1 MAKNPTAKTQTYLWT
16 GLDSRKRKLS
26 GEQDAPNQAFL
37 KTVLGKQG
45 INVTKIRRK
54 PKQSS
59 LFSKRI
65 TGKAVALATRQIATL
80 INAGIPIAQSVAAV
94 ARSAESPKLSD
105 ILNKVRRDVE
115 SGISFSLSI
124 RKFPTIFDRLYVSL
138 VAVGEESGTL
148 DRLMLK
154 ISSYLERIE
163 EIKGKI
169 KAAMFY
175 PIMVLV
181 VAVVI
186 VAIMMLFVIPE
197 FEKLFSSF
205 GAGLPTL
212 TQSMIDFSH
221 WFQEWWFALFGAFI
235 AGFFALRSVY
245 KRSTKMQ
252 HTMDRI
258 VLYLPIFGPIL
269 RKAVI
274 SRYCRT
280 LATMFG
286 AGVPLVEGL
295 AAVAGAAGNRVYY
308 DACYKI
314 RQDVSSG
321 RPLET
326 SMAQTRLFP
335 PMVLQMVATGEE
347 TGELETMLAKT
358 ADYFENEVNDAV
370 DAMSSLIEPIM
381 IVILGGIVG
390 TIVVAMYL
398 PIFKIAEA
406 F

>member
-1 MAKNPTAKTQTYLWT
+1 MATNPKKNLQTFLWT
-16 GLDSRKRKLS
+16 GLDSRKRKVN
-26 GEQDAPNQAFL
+26 GEQDAPNAAFL
-37 KTVLGKQG
+37 KSLLRRQG
-45 INVTKIRRK
+45 ITDARVRKK
-54 PKQSS
+54 PKASTF
-59 LFSKRI
+59 FSKRI
-65 TGKAVALATRQIATL
+65 TGKSIALVTRQIATL
-80 INAGIPIAQSVAAV
+80 ISAGIPIAQSIAAV
-94 ARSAESPKLSD
+94 SRSSENPRLGEVLSN
-105 ILNKVRRDVE
+105 IRRDVE
-115 SGISFSLSI
+115 GGTAFSVAI
-124 RKFPTIFDRLYVSL
+124 RKYPAYFDRLYVNL

-148 DRLMLK
+148 DHLMLK
-154 ISSYLERIE
+154 IASYLERVE

-169 KAAMFY
+169 RSAMFY
-175 PIMVLV
+175 PIMVLS
-181 VAVVI
+181 VAVII
-186 VAIMMLFVIPE
+186 VAIMLIFVIPE

-212 TQSMIDFSH
+212 TQSMIDVSH
-221 WFQEWWFALFGAFI
+221 WFQEWWYIFFFGVIVFAMITRAT
-235 AGFFALRSVY
+235 Y
-245 KRSTKMQ
+245 KRSPRMQ
-252 HTMDRI
+252 HLLDRM
-258 VLYLPIFGPIL
+258 VLRAPIFGPVL

-274 SRYCRT
+274 ARYART

-295 AAVAGAAGNRVYY
+295 AAVAGATGNRVYY
-308 DACYKI
+308 DACYRI
-314 RQDVSSG
+314 RREVSTG

-347 TGELETMLAKT
+347 TGELESMLHKT
-358 ADYFENEVNDAV
+358 ADYFESEVNDAV

-398 PIFKIAEA
+398 PIFKMAEA